1 MGKLRIAVCFS
12 GQLRGSYKKNIEKIK
27 SILPDYCDYY
37 FTTWDDQPK
46 EDFIQKVHKAPVQKY
61 NAAYPEAKASIEL
74 LKKFR
79 NGNLGHEAIH
89 RYQHMSDRRFQE
101 HMILSIK
108 NMRKKGR
115 TNFQH
120 VAHAML
126 IDDLVDLKKYDIIV
140 RLRYDVFM
148 YDDLSVQFET
158 FCQQVYDYSV
168 PYGFHCFNE
177 TETVDGFVNPV
188 KSLRQCISRDL
199 HDFMIIH
206 RADMF
211 DPNFV
216 LYLHKNRQLR
226 VAEGGWYQVLCRP
239 WGIFGAAVSGYVRMQ
254 LQHDDQNE
262 DFDKYRKN
270 PTKKT
275 KYDFKETM
283 GFIVTKV

>member
-61 NAAYPEAKASIEL
+61 NAAHPEALASIQL

-79 NGNLGHEAIH
+79 NGELGHETFQ

-126 IDDLVDLKKYDIIV
+126 INDLVDLKKYDIIV

-148 YDDLSVQFET
+148 YNDLSVQFET

-188 KSLRQCISRDL
+188 KSLRQCSL
-199 HDFMIIH
+199 IH
-206 RADMF
+206 
-211 DPNFV
+211 
-216 LYLHKNRQLR
+216 
-226 VAEGGWYQVLCRP
+226 
-239 WGIFGAAVSGYVRMQ
+239 
-254 LQHDDQNE
+254 
-262 DFDKYRKN
+262 
-270 PTKKT
+270 
-275 KYDFKETM
+275 
-283 GFIVTKV
+283 